1 MLSKDDIKEKAFD
14 YFMWVAV
21 IWTIIVV
28 SCNMDYNSSI
38 FINLLSS
45 IQQTLYS
52 SKGRYNIAR

>member
-28 SCNMDYNSSI
+28 SILTY
-38 FINLLSS
+38 
-45 IQQTLYS
+45 
-52 SKGRYNIAR
+52 